1 MSKRLNI
8 NGSIWIAVWTLAI
21 LVAVLGGG
29 SPAESWRF
37 DIQLPGIGLTL
48 LLMAVTGPSAL
59 IFGASGRVFLVAVTI
74 LTNGFVYTAFDLY
87 CANINRSPIEMR
99 IAFRY
104 TLIPALCKK
113 AGIPHCWRYSAPSD
127 S

>member
-21 LVAVLGGG
+21 LVTVLGGG

-37 DIQLPGIGLTL
+37 DIQLPGIGLAL
-48 LLMAVTGPSAL
+48 LLMAVTGPFAL

-74 LTNGFVYTAFDLY
+74 LTNGFVYAAFIILTLTV
-87 CANINRSPIEMR
+87 RE
-99 IAFRY
+99 AF
-104 TLIPALCKK
+104 KK
-113 AGIPHCWRYSAPSD
+113 KS
-127 S
+127 